1 MFSLLKLVVFSLL
14 LLLFPLSHQNST
26 STVEESVDLISVD
39 DSVVIT
45 TDGEVQ
51 FSASQRNLLL
61 PNLLRDRLGRLV
73 LNISLTEAKID
84 HVSQSKLSENT
95 WALKL
100 ADESVLYISTKRST
114 SGLAHDGDDR
124 ADIQEYY
131 IVWSTRESGRE
142 VCFDLSGDG
151 ASW

>member
-26 STVEESVDLISVD
+26 FTVEESNLISVD
-39 DSVVIT
+39 DNVVIT

-84 HVSQSKLSENT
+84 HVSQSKLNENT

-100 ADESVLYISTKRST
+100 TDESVLHISTKRST
-114 SGLAHDGDDR
+114 SGLAHDGDDS

-131 IVWSTRESGRE
+131 IVWSTRENGKE
-142 VCFDLSGDG
+142 VCFDLGSG

>member
-1 MFSLLKLVVFSLL
+1 MLLLLKFVVFFLL
-14 LLLFPLSHQNST
+14 LLLSHQDST
-26 STVEESVDLISVD
+26 SPVEENLVGD

-45 TDGEVQ
+45 TGGEVL
-51 FSASQRNLLL
+51 FSATKKYFLL
-61 PNLLRDRLGRLV
+61 PNLLRDRFGKLV

>member
-26 STVEESVDLISVD
+26 FTVEESNLISVD
-39 DSVVIT
+39 DNVVIT

-51 FSASQRNLLL
+51 FSASQKNLLL

-100 ADESVLYISTKRST
+100 ADESVLYIATKRST